1 MFIMQ
6 ICFSKKIINVMKLLF
21 STSDNVIIHLRGQA
35 LKLSQ
40 LISLSENQFVC
51 QKNLRLGQLISS
63 VLIVFCFSL

>member
-1 MFIMQ
+1 
-6 ICFSKKIINVMKLLF
+6 MKLLI